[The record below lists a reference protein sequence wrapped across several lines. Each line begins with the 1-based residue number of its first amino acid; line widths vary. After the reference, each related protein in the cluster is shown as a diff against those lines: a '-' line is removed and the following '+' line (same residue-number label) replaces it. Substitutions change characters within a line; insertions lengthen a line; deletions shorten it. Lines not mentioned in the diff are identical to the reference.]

1 MTQGFIELRPDI
13 ISPNPGGIDDPL
25 GESILDLTQPWL
37 RVFEPQ
43 DVRVVIG
50 RHQDPAR
57 ELLIENV
64 LADHRP
70 LHRRMSGGGAV
81 VLAPGMVV
89 VAIRLRNSEL
99 GTTCYLDRV
108 NTALGPAVK
117 SLCGVAPGCRGHGD
131 LVMVGVDGIE
141 RKVLGASLRQTSK
154 LVFYLG
160 VFLVADA
167 VTVMERYLAAPSRQP
182 DYRSARGHS
191 AFCTHLSHFGVSV
204 LSLRQAIME
213 HGERVLG
220 THAAR

>member
-1 MTQGFIELRPDI
+1 MTQGFIELRPDV
-13 ISPNPGGIDDPL
+13 ISPNPGGVDDPL
-25 GESILDLTQPWL
+25 GESILDLSQPWL

-57 ELLIENV
+57 ELLIENAQV
-64 LADHRP
+64 DHRP
-70 LHRRMSGGGAV
+70 IHRRVSGGGAV

-108 NTALGPAVK
+108 NTALRPAVE
-117 SLCGVAPGCRGHGD
+117 SLCGVAPACRGHGD
-131 LVMVGVDGIE
+131 LVMVGADGIE

-182 DYRSARGHS
+182 EYRSGRGHA
-191 AFCTHLSHFGVSV
+191 AFCTHLSHFGVSTA
-204 LSLRQAIME
+204 SLRQAIMN
-213 HGERVLG
+213 HGEKLLG
-220 THAAR
+220 AHAAR